1 MASSADKPRSD
12 YEERSRV
19 FCHLPFN
26 PPSNEHRV
34 ILDFV
39 EYLDALRAKN
49 VNLKGYTKTVEFPP
63 VMEGLWRDSTR
74 KQFLKE
80 GIVLFIIDF
89 ERTIRDKQLWEM
101 IADIKH
107 SSRNEIFFTLANHRM
122 KFGLLRIS
130 FFV

>member
-89 ERTIRDKQLWEM
+89 ERTIRDKQ
-101 IADIKH
+101 